1 MKDPKEVSQEAYDE
15 AIEDGASV
23 PEAEMKAEEARVD
36 FESSLIDHAVD
47 LLKEDPK
54 LQAEVEARVA
64 KLDMGGRVYG
74 RCPMCGRDETAHEML
89 HRMQKNDTAEL
100 LRYLDVG

>member
-23 PEAEMKAEEARVD
+23 PEAEVKAEEARVD
-36 FESSLIDHAVD
+36 FESSLIDHAMDV
-47 LLKEDPK
+47 LKEDPK

-64 KLDMGGRVYG
+64 KLDIGGRVY
-74 RCPMCGRDETAHEML
+74 P
-89 HRMQKNDTAEL
+89 
-100 LRYLDVG
+100 V